1 MFTKSAHL
9 YDLLYS
15 FKDYAAESDLIMD
28 LIQREAPRAQTI
40 LNVACGTAEHDR
52 YLSCRFQV
60 DGMDLDPVFVDIA
73 AEKNPRGNYFQ
84 ADMIDFSLGRSYD
97 VVLCLFSSIGYV
109 RTLENV
115 VKTLQSFKRHLNPR
129 GVILVEPW
137 FTPDV
142 WQEGLIHMLPAESD
156 DLKVCG
162 MNTSGW
168 EWNLSILN
176 FHYLVG
182 SAGRIEYFSER
193 HELGLFTVDQMLSAF
208 ADAGLEV
215 RHEPQ
220 GLTGRGLYVA
230 RHPEN

>member
-1 MFTKSAHL
+1 MA
-9 YDLLYS
+9 
-15 FKDYAAESDLIMD
+15 
-28 LIQREAPRAQTI
+28 
-40 LNVACGTAEHDR
+40 
-52 YLSCRFQV
+52 
-60 DGMDLDPVFVDIA
+60 
-73 AEKNPRGNYFQ
+73 
-84 ADMIDFSLGRSYD
+84 DFSLGRSYD

-115 VKTLQSFKRHLNPR
+115 VKSLVCFSRHLNPR

-137 FTPDV
+137 FTPDI
-142 WQEGLIHMLPAESD
+142 WREGMVHMLPAETE
-156 DLKVCG
+156 DLKVCR
-162 MNTSGW
+162 MNTSGR
-168 EWNLSILN
+168 EGNLSILN

-215 RHEPQ
+215 RHDPQ
-220 GLTGRGLYVA
+220 GLTGRGLYIA